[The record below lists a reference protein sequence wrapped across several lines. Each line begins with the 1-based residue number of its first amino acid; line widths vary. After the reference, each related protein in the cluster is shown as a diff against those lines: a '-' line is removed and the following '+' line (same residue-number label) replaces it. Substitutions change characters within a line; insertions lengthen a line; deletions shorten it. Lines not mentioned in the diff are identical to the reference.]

1 MLSMNI
7 LTEQFALESAVVGGN
22 VGILS
27 RLAGLDVDQG
37 DAVLFSSLLSRVIDV
52 FWAVASDL

>member
-7 LTEQFALESAVVGGN
+7 LTEQFGLESAVVGGN

-37 DAVLFSSLLSRVIDV
+37 DTVLFSSLLSRVIDV